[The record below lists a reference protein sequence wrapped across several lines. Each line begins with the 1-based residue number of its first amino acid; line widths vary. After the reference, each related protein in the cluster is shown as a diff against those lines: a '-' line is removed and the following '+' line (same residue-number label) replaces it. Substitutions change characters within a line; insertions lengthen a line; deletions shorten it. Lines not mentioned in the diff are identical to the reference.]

1 MKPGKTLDD
10 VARLDREAKRL
21 FAEIGLE
28 LSLMRLSPLF
38 NHAMQGQPGADYID
52 ITMGSLK
59 AFGTGWDNW
68 MASKDALKL
77 MVAQNNLA
85 ICTFKFA
92 RESNRVA
99 KTDALDASDNR
110 LISMNWCSKRDNVSW
125 SQLKAK
131 HDA

>member
-1 MKPGKTLDD
+1 LKPGKTLDD

-38 NHAMQGQPGADYID
+38 NHAMPGQPGADYID

-77 MVAQNNLA
+77 MVAKIILLFVHLNSRERA
-85 ICTFKFA
+85 IELQKLMHWMHPTA
-92 RESNRVA
+92 V
-99 KTDALDASDNR
+99 
-110 LISMNWCSKRDNVSW
+110 
-125 SQLKAK
+125 
-131 HDA
+131 

>member
-1 MKPGKTLDD
+1 
-10 VARLDREAKRL
+10 
-21 FAEIGLE
+21 
-28 LSLMRLSPLF
+28 MRLSPLF
-38 NHAMQGQPGADYID
+38 NHAMPGQPGADYID

-99 KTDALDASDNR
+99 KTDALDAPRQPFDFHELVLKTR
-110 LISMNWCSKRDNVSW
+110 QRFMVSTQ
-125 SQLKAK
+125 SQA
-131 HDA
+131 